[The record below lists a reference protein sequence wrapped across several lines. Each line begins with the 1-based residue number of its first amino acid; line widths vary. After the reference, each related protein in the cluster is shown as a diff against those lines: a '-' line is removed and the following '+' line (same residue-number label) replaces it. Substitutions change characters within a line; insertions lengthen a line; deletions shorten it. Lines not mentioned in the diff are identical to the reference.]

1 MAAMDG
7 NAATA
12 LLEDL
17 RARVAAT
24 PGARLTLEWRL
35 TRRRVGGTA

>member
-7 NAATA
+7 GEAAA

-17 RARVAAT
+17 RARVAAM
-24 PGARLTLEWRL
+24 PGARLTLTWRL
-35 TRRRVGGTA
+35 TRRRAGGTA